1 MDEVKN
7 FIIDFMSIFFEA
19 MPFIILGAILAGI
32 LEELLPQTLISRL
45 VPKNKF
51 LATLFVIPSAL
62 LGLIFP
68 MCECGI
74 VPVMRRLLR
83 KGLPLSCSIAYM
95 LAGPIINIVVIMS
108 TVVAF
113 APHGKPGH
121 YIIGLRIGLGF
132 LVAVGTALIVQRL
145 HSKYGNS
152 LLTDLTRPQ
161 QGGESPR
168 SLTVIS
174 QPGDDEAES
183 SPRTWKQRLAN
194 ITETALHDFVDI
206 SVFLTLGAVLSAI
219 SRQFLTEKN
228 INELTTGYPV
238 LSILVMMGAAV
249 LMCLCSEADAFVAA
263 SYKTMHPA
271 AKLSFLVL
279 GPMLDL
285 KLIMLFTRVFRS
297 KLIWT
302 LIISLILQ
310 VLVYTTIVYFVW
322 QSRALPV
329 SAVPVG

>member
-1 MDEVKN
+1 MDNVRD

-19 MPFIILGAILAGI
+19 MPFIILGAVISGI
-32 LEELLPQTLISRL
+32 LEELVPQTLIARL
-45 VPKNKF
+45 VPKNKL

-95 LAGPIINIVVIMS
+95 LAGPIINLVVIMS

-113 APHGKPGH
+113 APHGEPGY

-145 HSKYGNS
+145 YNKYGNS
-152 LLTDLTRPQ
+152 LLTDLAKPQ
-161 QGGESPR
+161 EAKAT
-168 SLTVIS
+168 SLAVVDETANAS
-174 QPGDDEAES
+174 QPKNWME
-183 SPRTWKQRLAN
+183 RLGN

-206 SVFLTLGAVLSAI
+206 SVFLTLGAVLSSI
-219 SRQFLTEKN
+219 SRQFLDAKT
-228 INELTTGYPV
+228 ISELSTGYPI
-238 LSILVMMGAAV
+238 LSILAMMGAAV

-285 KLIMLFTRVFRS
+285 KLLMLFTRVFRA

-302 LIISLILQ
+302 LVVSLVVQ
-310 VLVYTTIVYFVW
+310 VLIYTTAVYFIW
-322 QSRALPV
+322 QAVKLPISTV
-329 SAVPVG
+329 RIN